1 LPFEEAIS
9 SEAFEAVLARLVL
22 SEEVELLLWLLV
34 LVDVLALFDEPLSWL
49 VLLDGDELRE

>member
-9 SEAFEAVLARLVL
+9 SEAFEAVLARFVF

-34 LVDVLALFDEPLSWL
+34 ALFDEPLSWL